1 MNTDFPVPLID
12 ATTLRA
18 WIADG
23 RPVRIFDCS
32 FELNDPQAG
41 YAQYRSGHLPSAR
54 YAHLDH
60 DLSARPGE
68 AAVNGGRHP
77 LPTREAMIE
86 RLRAWG
92 VRQGEPVV
100 VYDRQGGMVC
110 GRLWWLLRW
119 CGHAPV
125 AVLDGGWRAWLAA
138 GGPVAAGDE
147 PDAPAAG
154 DVTLSESGVT
164 LRTLAE
170 VVRDLGRPTQTLV
183 DARAAARF
191 RGETEPLDP
200 VAGHIPGALNRPF
213 TDNFGPD
220 GRFKDAATLR
230 REWDALLAGRDPASV
245 VHHCGSGVSA
255 IPNLLAMHVAG
266 LGLAPLYAGGWSEWS
281 RAESAL
287 PCARH
292 VP

>member
-1 MNTDFPVPLID
+1 MNTDFPTPLID
-12 ATTLRA
+12 ATTLHA
-18 WIADG
+18 WMAGG
-23 RPVRIFDCS
+23 RPVRVFDCS
-32 FELNDPQAG
+32 FELTDPQAG
-41 YAQYRSGHLPSAR
+41 CAQYRSGHLPGAR

-77 LPTREAMIE
+77 LPTREAMVE

-100 VYDRQGGMVC
+100 VYDRQGGMVS

-119 CGHAPV
+119 VGHAPV
-125 AVLDGGWRAWLAA
+125 AVLDGGWQAWLAA
-138 GGPVAAGDE
+138 GGPVAQGDE
-147 PDAPAAG
+147 PDAPVAG
-154 DVTLSESGVT
+154 DVTLGEAGVT
-164 LRTLAE
+164 LRTLTE

-191 RGETEPLDP
+191 RGETEALDP

-230 REWDALLAGRDPASV
+230 REWDALLAGRDPATV

-255 IPNLLAMHVAG
+255 IPNLLAMHLAG
-266 LGLAPLYAGGWSEWS
+266 LGLAPLYAGGWSEWT
-281 RAESAL
+281 RAAGAL
-287 PCARH
+287 PCARGAL
-292 VP
+292 

>member
-1 MNTDFPVPLID
+1 MNTDFPTPLID

-18 WIADG
+18 WMAGG
-23 RPVRIFDCS
+23 RPVRIVDCS
-32 FELNDPQAG
+32 FELTDPHAG
-41 YAQYRSGHLPSAR
+41 RAQYRSSHIPGAC

-77 LPTREAMIE
+77 LPTREAMVE

-119 CGHAPV
+119 VGHAPV
-125 AVLDGGWRAWLAA
+125 AVLDGGWRAWLAV
-138 GGPVAAGDE
+138 GGAVTAGDE
-147 PDAPAAG
+147 PDAPVAG
-154 DVTLSESGVT
+154 DITLGEAGVT
-164 LRTLAE
+164 LRTLPE
-170 VVRDLGRPTQTLV
+170 VARDLGRPTQTLV

-191 RGETEPLDP
+191 RGETESLDP

-213 TDNFGPD
+213 TENFGPD

-230 REWDALLAGRDPASV
+230 REWDALLAGRNPTSV

-255 IPNLLAMHVAG
+255 IPNLLAMYLAG
-266 LGLAPLYAGGWSEWS
+266 LGLTPLYAGGWSEWT
-281 RAESAL
+281 RAVDAL
-287 PCARH
+287 PCARS